1 MPSSSTPY
9 AKTVQVGRSRSDVS
23 LMRDK
28 NGCITCRVRQKKCSG
43 IEIGQTSCGD
53 CLRLNIQC
61 LGVTHNRPDW
71 LRNPEALKETK
82 YRIKVGFISA
92 VVLAQGLA
100 DLVYSTWSLTSN
112 SEECHQYVK
121 LDQLQ
126 PMSPESPSTNYP
138 GGYLSVPTSHYGSPT
153 SSSPSSSY
161 TAMPST
167 PTNLSDDLFASTDM
181 CNYAGGIMT
190 PELFYTQQQGSNQYL
205 QPLAK
210 LPLVAVPIALT
221 MRPRNLCFSPALAP
235 TLSITSTPTTTYLDR
250 QVPVRG
256 ASDSY
261 EYDGSPSR
269 LDQKRLAAQLCPQSP
284 ENTYTNIK
292 RIYAPNQLSSE
303 VKWLR
308 LGPPR
313 HLHIGKT
320 L

>member
-100 DLVYSTWSLTSN
+100 DLYSPRIPTT
-112 SEECHQYVK
+112 EECHQYVK

-190 PELFYTQQQGSNQYL
+190 PELFYTQQQGISYHDAYV
-205 QPLAK
+205 PLNSTFEQS
-210 LPLVAVPIALT
+210 V
-221 MRPRNLCFSPALAP
+221 SPTA
-235 TLSITSTPTTTYLDR
+235 SQTST
-250 QVPVRG
+250 G
-256 ASDSY
+256 
-261 EYDGSPSR
+261 GSPYR
-269 LDQKRLAAQLCPQSP
+269 L
-284 ENTYTNIK
+284 N
-292 RIYAPNQLSSE
+292 YAPPESLFLTSISPNSQYHQYTHNHLSGQTSPSA
-303 VKWLR
+303 R
-308 LGPPR
+308 R
-313 HLHIGKT
+313 Q
-320 L
+320 

>member
-43 IEIGQTSCGD
+43 IETGQTSCGD

-82 YRIKVGFISA
+82 YRIKHYLTEHPVPRGRGPTPKRPHLDFY
-92 VVLAQGLA
+92 
-100 DLVYSTWSLTSN
+100 DLIEKYSPRIPTT
-112 SEECHQYVK
+112 EECHQYVK

-190 PELFYTQQQGSNQYL
+190 PELFYTQQQGISYHDAYV
-205 QPLAK
+205 PLNSTFEQS
-210 LPLVAVPIALT
+210 V
-221 MRPRNLCFSPALAP
+221 SPTA
-235 TLSITSTPTTTYLDR
+235 SQTST
-250 QVPVRG
+250 G
-256 ASDSY
+256 
-261 EYDGSPSR
+261 GSPYR
-269 LDQKRLAAQLCPQSP
+269 L
-284 ENTYTNIK
+284 N
-292 RIYAPNQLSSE
+292 YAPPESLFLTSISPNSQYHQYTHNHLSGQTSPSA
-303 VKWLR
+303 R
-308 LGPPR
+308 R
-313 HLHIGKT
+313 Q
-320 L
+320 